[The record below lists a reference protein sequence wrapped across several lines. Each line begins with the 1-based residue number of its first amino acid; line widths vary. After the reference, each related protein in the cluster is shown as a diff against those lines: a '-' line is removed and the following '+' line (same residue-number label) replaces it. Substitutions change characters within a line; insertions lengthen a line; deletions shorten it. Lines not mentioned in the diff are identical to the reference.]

1 MSKEKAKNKTKQ
13 SNPVKSCQLA
23 GETVSWLISL
33 LPLLA
38 VSCDWNISSDELT
51 PWFFI
56 PRVVFEVK
64 SGRGE

>member
-38 VSCDWNISSDELT
+38 VSCD
-51 PWFFI
+51 
-56 PRVVFEVK
+56 
-64 SGRGE
+64 